1 MPLTIG
7 DDSTAFPTAHPAT
20 VSTANSTADHS
31 ADPAHLRRMLVHLEG
46 IAGVG
51 VDVEAVARFERVDA
65 RIFTAVEVAYCMT
78 HAHPAESFAGHWCA
92 KEAVVKA
99 LGNRVRLSPRDVE
112 VRHSAAG
119 APLIF
124 LRNKGG
130 EWAPDQGIHVSISHT
145 EALAVA
151 VAVVV
156 EAGSDA

>member
-20 VSTANSTADHS
+20 VSTADHAAD
-31 ADPAHLRRMLVHLEG
+31 AAQVRRMLVHLEG

-92 KEAVVKA
+92 KEAVVQA
-99 LGNRVRLSPRDVE
+99 LGKRVRLSPRDVE
-112 VRHSAAG
+112 VRHSAAV

-130 EWAPDQGIHVSISHT
+130 EWAPDQGIHVCVSRT

>member
-7 DDSTAFPTAHPAT
+7 DDSTAFPTARPPT
-20 VSTANSTADHS
+20 VSTSDSTAEHA
-31 ADPAHLRRMLVHLEG
+31 ADPAQLRRMLVHLEG

-65 RIFTAVEVAYCMT
+65 RIFTADEVAYCEMQ
-78 HAHPAESFAGHWCA
+78 AHPESFAGHWCA

-99 LGNRVRLSPRDVE
+99 VGNRVRLSPRDVE